1 MAEHPNVLAV
11 RRGYDAF
18 NKGDSDTLVQLF
30 DETVVWHV
38 PGRSSIAGDYE
49 GLEAIMAYFGR
60 LDELTD
66 GTYHAELQ
74 VAVGDEEHVVSIDR
88 SSATT
93 NGSRYDENEL
103 VVFRFRGGRVVEAWQ
118 AMMNP
123 YAHDEFFA

>member
-18 NKGDSDTLVQLF
+18 NKGDSDTLVHLF
-30 DETVVWHV
+30 DEAVVWHV
-38 PGRSSIAGDYE
+38 PGRSSIAGDYQ
-49 GLEAIMAYFGR
+49 GLEAIMAYFGT

-74 VAVGDEEHVVSIDR
+74 VAVGDEEHVISIDR
-88 SSATT
+88 SSASS

-103 VVFRFRGGRVVEAWQ
+103 VVFRFRDGLVVEAWQ
-118 AMMNP
+118 SMMNP
-123 YAHDEFFA
+123 YAHDAFFS